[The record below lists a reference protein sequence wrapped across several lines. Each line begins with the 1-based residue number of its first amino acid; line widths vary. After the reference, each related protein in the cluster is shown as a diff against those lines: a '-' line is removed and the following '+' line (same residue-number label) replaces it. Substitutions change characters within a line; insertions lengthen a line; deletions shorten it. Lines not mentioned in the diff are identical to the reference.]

1 MNTKNQ
7 NTNIYDELKNCV
19 ERAGL
24 TIKDEALDGSVK
36 YFKTRIDFNNE
47 FYIIIMLAHVPDE
60 SLIGLWSSL
69 SHITPEEKRPAV
81 ARLASLINQ
90 HLKLELFGL
99 LPCDGT
105 VFLCD
110 EFPYSDAKL
119 DLEQFLLFFKK
130 NILYAVEYFQVI
142 IQLVYSDWKPKKL
155 FAKFLKHQLKSV
167 KLNTIR
173 TFPARKNQTRPS
185 RLKAKDL
192 LPFETHASAREVV
205 VQYPTHTHG
214 LHEIG
219 MPELFI
225 DPHAYGPKG
234 NNGLICSAYEYFA
247 KQENKS
253 KLDAILAG
261 QAIELTVKDL
271 GGKPEC
277 HDVYC
282 FRLVSPDF
290 EGVKLAYAFAGK
302 NIDPDIKFI
311 QIWVKGDDFALND
324 EYYRGGIIC

>member
-1 MNTKNQ
+1 MNTKNL
-7 NTNIYDELKNCV
+7 NIYDELKNCV

-24 TIKDEALDGSVK
+24 PIVNEAEKGDFEIFESMINFSDGFHIQIALTHAPK
-36 YFKTRIDFNNE
+36 
-47 FYIIIMLAHVPDE
+47 E
-60 SLIGLWSSL
+60 SYVVIAATL
-69 SHITPEEKRPAV
+69 SHLIPEEKRPAV
-81 ARLASLINQ
+81 AWLASLINE

-99 LPCDGT
+99 IPCDGT

-110 EFPYSDAKL
+110 PFPYSNETL

-130 NILYAVEYFQVI
+130 NVLYAIEYFQVI

-173 TFPARKNQTRPS
+173 TFPVRKNQTRPS
-185 RLKAKDL
+185 KLKAKDL

-219 MPELFI
+219 LPEFLI

-253 KLDAILAG
+253 KLDAILTG

-271 GGKPEC
+271 GGNPERNS
-277 HDVYC
+277 DVYC
-282 FRLVSPDF
+282 FRLVSADF
-290 EGVKLAYAFAGK
+290 EGVKLAYAFTG
-302 NIDPDIKFI
+302 NEIDPDIKFI
-311 QIWVKGDDFALND
+311 QIWVKGDGFALND